1 MANKV
6 KRIPSDTL
14 TFIDFLMH
22 CELINSGAKVDKLY
36 YESYPEETQY
46 TLVKDVCQNF
56 INLLPLSIR
65 LKVITGKISIE
76 NLKNLIQKYL
86 SNL

>member
-46 TLVKDVCQNF
+46 
-56 INLLPLSIR
+56 LLPLSTR